1 MAVLALF
8 AGLATGLAFARYR
21 VRSRIARHR
30 LLGHRG
36 EEQARRLLRKA
47 GYRIEAEQVS
57 GCVRVRVDGRCQE
70 FVVRADAMVRRRRR
84 RYVVE
89 IKAGQKNAT
98 VADRATRRQL
108 LEYTRVFDVDGALL
122 VDVPAKRIS
131 RIEFD

>member
-1 MAVLALF
+1 
-8 AGLATGLAFARYR
+8 
-21 VRSRIARHR
+21 
-30 LLGHRG
+30 LGRRG
-36 EEQARRLLRKA
+36 EEQARRLLRRA

-57 GCVRVRVDGRCQE
+57 GCVRVRVDGKREE
-70 FVVRADAMVRRRRR
+70 FLVRADAMVRRRRR

-89 IKAGQKNAT
+89 IKAGQVNATT

-122 VDVPAKRIS
+122 VDIPAKKIS